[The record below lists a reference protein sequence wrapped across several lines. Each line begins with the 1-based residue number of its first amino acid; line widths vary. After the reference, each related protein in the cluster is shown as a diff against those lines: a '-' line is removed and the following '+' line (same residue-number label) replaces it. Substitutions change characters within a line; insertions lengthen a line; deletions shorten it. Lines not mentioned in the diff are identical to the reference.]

1 MQSELSIE
9 QSYAFERFKLGHNIL
24 ITGPGGTGKTKLI
37 KHLVDH
43 AKNMGKSTQVCAL
56 TGCASILLGCNAK
69 TIHSWSGMRLGK
81 GTKEEIIAQIM
92 RSKFAKKNWKSVKI
106 LIIDEV
112 SMLSM
117 KLFEVLELAAR
128 VLRGNQQVFGGIQIV
143 FSGDFYQLGPIGS
156 PNEPDTS
163 KFCFESP
170 KWNQVFS
177 MENHVILKTMYRQS
191 DPKYIEI
198 LSQIRIGEISPENV
212 DVLKNYVKREYD
224 QEEYNGCP
232 LMKLFPVRSR
242 ADYVNQL
249 MFDKIEEP
257 IEHFEI
263 VKMRNCKTF
272 LDTTKPIDEE
282 VLLFCSQLTRLE
294 IESELEQLILNTPC
308 IPELDLKKGTAVM
321 CTVNLDMDRGICNGS
336 MGTVIDFVGEN
347 KLPKVLFSNG
357 ITITLSTHFWQ
368 SEQYPTIAIGQ
379 YPLQLA
385 WALTIHKIQGATLE
399 RAQIDIGQSIFE
411 YGQTYVALS
420 RIQSLDGLYLSGFQ
434 PGRIKANPNVRAF
447 YDSIEKIENNYSI
460 HPTVEQEKTSS
471 ELDFDKYVYV
481 EPQVISKNQI
491 KIVKLN

>member
-1 MQSELSIE
+1 MQSELSKE
-9 QSYAFERFKLGHNIL
+9 QSYAFERFKQGHNIL

-37 KHLVDH
+37 KHLVDY
-43 AKNMGKSTQVCAL
+43 AKTTGKSTQVCAL

-81 GTKEEIIAQIM
+81 GKKEDIIAQIL

-117 KLFEVLELAAR
+117 KLFEVLEQAAR
-128 VLRGNQQVFGGIQIV
+128 VLRGNQQVFGGIQVV

-156 PNEPDTS
+156 PNEPDTC

-232 LMKLFPVRSR
+232 LIKLFPVRSR

-257 IEHFEI
+257 IEYFEI
-263 VKMRNCKTF
+263 VKMRSCKTF
-272 LDTTKPIDEE
+272 LDSNKPIDEE
-282 VLLFCSQLTRLE
+282 ILQFCDKLTMLE
-294 IESELEQLILNTPC
+294 IEAELEQLIMNTPC
-308 IPELDLKKGTAVM
+308 IPELELKKGTAVM

-336 MGTVIDFVGEN
+336 MGTVIDFIGEN
-347 KLPKVLFSNG
+347 KLPRVLFSNG
-357 ITITLSTHFWQ
+357 ITMTLSTHFWQ

-399 RAQIDIGQSIFE
+399 RAQIDIGKSIFE

-420 RIQSLDGLYLSGFQ
+420 RIQSLDGLYLSEFQ
-434 PGRIKANPNVRAF
+434 PGRIKSNPNVRAF
-447 YDSIEKIENNYSI
+447 YESIEKTENNYSI
-460 HPTVEQEKTSS
+460 VEQEKISS
-471 ELDFDKYVYV
+471 ELDFEKYAYV
-481 EPQVISKNQI
+481 EPPSIQNNQI
-491 KIVKLN
+491 KIVKLK

>member
-9 QSYAFERFKLGHNIL
+9 QSYAFDRFKLGHNIL

-37 KHLVDH
+37 RHLVDY
-43 AKNMGKSTQVCAL
+43 AKISGKSTQVCAL

-69 TIHSWSGMRLGK
+69 TIHSWSGIRLGK
-81 GTKEEIIAQIM
+81 GPKEEIISQIM
-92 RSKFAKKNWKSVKI
+92 RSKFAKKNWKFVKI

-117 KLFEVLELAAR
+117 KLFEVLETAAR
-128 VLRGNQQVFGGIQIV
+128 VIRNTQKVFGGIQVV

-156 PNEPDTS
+156 PNEPDTC
-163 KFCFESP
+163 KFCFEST
-170 KWNQVFS
+170 KWNEVFP

-198 LSQIRIGEISPENV
+198 LSQIRIGEISSDNV
-212 DVLKNYVKREYD
+212 DVLKNYVKREYNQD
-224 QEEYNGCP
+224 EYNGCP
-232 LMKLFPVRSR
+232 LMKLFPVRNR
-242 ADYVNQL
+242 ADYVNKL

-257 IEHFEI
+257 IEQFEI
-263 VKMRNCKTF
+263 VKMRECKTL
-272 LDTTKPIDEE
+272 LDSNKPIDED
-282 VLLFCSQLTRLE
+282 VLLICNQLTKLE
-294 IESELEQLILNTPC
+294 IETELEQLITNTPC
-308 IPELDLKKGTAVM
+308 IPDLELKKGTAVM

-336 MGTVIDFVGEN
+336 MGTVIDFVGES
-347 KLPKVLFSNG
+347 KSPKVLFSNG
-357 ITITLSTHFWQ
+357 ITMTLSIHFWQ

-434 PGRIKANPNVRAF
+434 PGRIKANPTVCKF
-447 YDSIEKIENNYSI
+447 YSSIEKMGNIYSI
-460 HPTVEQEKTSS
+460 VEQEPPS
-471 ELDFDKYVYV
+471 ELDFEKYVYI
-481 EPQVISKNQI
+481 EPVPSVPKNQI

>member
-37 KHLVDH
+37 RHLVDY
-43 AKNMGKSTQVCAL
+43 AKNGGKSIQVCAL

-92 RSKFAKKNWKSVKI
+92 RNKFAKKNWKSVKI

-128 VLRGNQQVFGGIQIV
+128 ALRGNQKVFGGIQIV

-156 PNEPDTS
+156 PNEPDTC

-198 LSQIRIGEISPENV
+198 LSQIRIGEISPENA

-224 QEEYNGCP
+224 EEEYNGCP

-272 LDTTKPIDEE
+272 LDTTKPIDEDI
-282 VLLFCSQLTRLE
+282 LLFCNQLTRLE

-336 MGTVIDFVGEN
+336 MGKVIDFVGEN

-357 ITITLSTHFWQ
+357 ITMTLSTHFWQ

-447 YDSIEKIENNYSI
+447 YDSIQKIENDYSI
-460 HPTVEQEKTSS
+460 VEPIVEQEKS
-471 ELDFDKYVYV
+471 ELDFEKYVYV
-481 EPQVISKNQI
+481 EPPVISNNQI